1 MKKVS
6 FIVREIAGSFG
17 DLPLFFIFVV
27 GLVQLLNF
35 NIASILFWS
44 GLAHVLIGIIFKI
57 PLPLQPMK
65 AMGLYMMTFGLS
77 QSEFLTAG
85 FCLGLILL
93 ILSLSGA
100 VKKLYQ
106 FIPEVVIRGIQVGLG
121 LLFIKKAYELISFET
136 SVFYSHSL
144 LLLVLIG
151 ILFLFFKK
159 YSYLLILSIFAIGF
173 FTLFQQNLFQGAHI
187 GFSVDFLKNHFGEFS
202 FSSTV
207 LLLILMQ
214 LPLTV
219 TNSIFSPTN
228 LIRDYFPKQKISETK
243 IGLSLSLVNLLTCPF
258 GAMPQCHGAGGLA
271 AQVSFGARSGL
282 SIIFLG
288 CLKIVAALFF
298 ATLFFNIAK
307 NFPRELLGLLF
318 IFPAAD
324 LVARIRG
331 VKVLEIPVLLATV
344 VAFLFLNAAWAL
356 GIGGGIYFL
365 LSSLRGRFLRTV
377 KYGTTFSR

>member
-6 FIVREIAGSFG
+6 FIVREIAGSLG

-44 GLAHVLIGIIFKI
+44 GLAHILIGIIFKI

-77 QSEFLTAG
+77 QGQFLTAG
-85 FCLGLILL
+85 FCLGFILL

-100 VKKLYQ
+100 IKKLYQ

-121 LLFIKKAYELISFET
+121 LAFIKKAYELMSSE
-136 SVFYSHSL
+136 VGPFYSHSL
-144 LLLVLIG
+144 LLLVLVC
-151 ILFLFFKK
+151 ILFLFLKK
-159 YSYLLILSIFAIGF
+159 YSYLLILSIFAIGLLA
-173 FTLFQQNLFQGAHI
+173 LFRQDVFHGAHI
-187 GFSVDFLKNHFGEFS
+187 GYSADFLKNHFREFS

-207 LLLILMQ
+207 LLLILIQ

-219 TNSIFSPTN
+219 TNSVFAPTH
-228 LIRDYFPKQKISETK
+228 LIHDYFPKKKISETK
-243 IGLSLSLVNLLTCPF
+243 IGLSLSLVNLLTCPL
-258 GAMPQCHGAGGLA
+258 GAMPQCHGAGGLV
-271 AQVSFGARSGL
+271 AQVRFGARTGL
-282 SIIFLG
+282 SIVFLG
-288 CLKIVAALFF
+288 LVKIIAALFF

-331 VKVLEIPVLLATV
+331 VKVLEIPVLLVTLL
-344 VAFLFLNAAWAL
+344 AFLFLNAALAL
-356 GIGGGIYFL
+356 LIGGSVFYFM
-365 LSSLRGRFLRTV
+365 SFLRRT
-377 KYGTTFSR
+377 KYGTTFS